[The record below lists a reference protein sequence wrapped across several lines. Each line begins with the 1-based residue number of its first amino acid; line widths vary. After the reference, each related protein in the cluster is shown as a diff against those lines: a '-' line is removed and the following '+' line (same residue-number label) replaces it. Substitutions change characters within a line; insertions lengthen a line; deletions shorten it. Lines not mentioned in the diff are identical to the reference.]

1 MLCTVQKRARILVS
15 PRAVAAF
22 RAAFDVDAT
31 GRPRIE
37 SKQVSEPWRAAM
49 LELCANAV
57 TAVAAAD
64 KESALYWIVG
74 ECVKKVNLLFRA
86 AGVGTIKRATLLG
99 TGKGAQKLAAKH
111 AATAA
116 EAEARALSEEANE
129 KTLELE
135 ERLVS
140 AFTLDELREA
150 ACLILDKENEE
161 GEASEGSLLMAEKAD
176 LGWLHEQAERE
187 ELLVSAVELTL
198 PETRAQQKLM
208 LQRSHAWR
216 SRAQAGCPTAPW
228 MTAYRTNHGAVS
240 NEALRKASTLP
251 IRVNTSTG
259 ELQPSLAQVATQRC
273 KTGSNALPNVRRKAL
288 TQVMRLSEN
297 SGVSSAM
304 LLCTLQQGGCFAFSP
319 SGPVQPAVAKLLL
332 QQADAQLAAAA
343 ASSTA
348 ARTKRKRKC
357 PGVTVW
363 RAQRTASSRVRVNQ
377 DRSASN
383 KLVRKALPA
392 VTVNKA
398 TGQELKRLQGLLQEK
413 GKECARL
420 AAENARLT
428 ARVQHNQR
436 DTELGR
442 SIRTRC
448 AAEAGP

>member
-1 MLCTVQKRARILVS
+1 VLCTVQKRARILVS

-187 ELLVSAVELTL
+187 GAPGVGRGAD
-198 PETRAQQKLM
+198 PPRDARPAKADAAAQPRLA
-208 LQRSHAWR
+208 L
-216 SRAQAGCPTAPW
+216 SR
-228 MTAYRTNHGAVS
+228 
-240 NEALRKASTLP
+240 
-251 IRVNTSTG
+251 
-259 ELQPSLAQVATQRC
+259 
-273 KTGSNALPNVRRKAL
+273 
-288 TQVMRLSEN
+288 
-297 SGVSSAM
+297 
-304 LLCTLQQGGCFAFSP
+304 P
-319 SGPVQPAVAKLLL
+319 SGLPHSPVDDGLSNQPRRR
-332 QQADAQLAAAA
+332 Q
-343 ASSTA
+343 
-348 ARTKRKRKC
+348 
-357 PGVTVW
+357 
-363 RAQRTASSRVRVNQ
+363 
-377 DRSASN
+377 
-383 KLVRKALPA
+383 
-392 VTVNKA
+392 
-398 TGQELKRLQGLLQEK
+398 
-413 GKECARL
+413 
-420 AAENARLT
+420 
-428 ARVQHNQR
+428 
-436 DTELGR
+436 
-442 SIRTRC
+442 
-448 AAEAGP
+448 